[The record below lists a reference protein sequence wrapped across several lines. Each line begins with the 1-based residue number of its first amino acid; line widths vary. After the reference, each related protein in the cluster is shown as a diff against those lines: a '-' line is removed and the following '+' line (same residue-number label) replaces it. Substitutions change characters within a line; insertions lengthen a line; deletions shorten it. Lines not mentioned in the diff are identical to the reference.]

1 MRLPFPR
8 SLPGQMLSVL
18 LLALLGSHLIGITI
32 YGLDR
37 SRTIAYTEAHDFADR
52 VVGVVSLI
60 SRLPDTLR
68 EEIVRLSD
76 GRTLHAGLGA
86 EPDMVDRDIDEDLSR
101 DVHHY
106 LLTQFPDWSSDRVV
120 VGTSDT
126 PFFSGENVAD
136 STADGPETALAMHST
151 RQSDNY
157 LHVSVRFDEDQ
168 WLNLVGAIR
177 KGELLRLGPFAAYI
191 LSLVVGIAVFA
202 IWLVLRVTVPFG
214 EFARAANRFGK
225 DLDAEPLT
233 ESGPRE
239 VADAAHAFNAM
250 QARLRHMIQNRSRM
264 LAAVSHDL
272 RTPVTLLR
280 LRSEA
285 LTDRTER
292 TRMLRTLDEME
303 SMITS
308 VLEFSKATAL
318 DEPRQPVDLSA
329 LIEAICDD
337 MEDTGAKI
345 VLSRRDKL
353 VYHCHRMGLKR
364 AFTNL
369 IDNAVKYGGI
379 ARVNI
384 EHDTRAVHVIIDDD
398 GPGIPAT
405 ELERVFTPFHRIPA
419 KHCDSASG
427 AGLGLSIAQIIIN
440 GHGGRI
446 DLANR
451 SEGGL
456 RVHVSLPD

>member
-8 SLPGQMLSVL
+8 SLAGQVVSVL
-18 LLALLGSHLIGITI
+18 LLALLGSHAIGITI
-32 YGLDR
+32 YALDR
-37 SRTIAYTEAHDFADR
+37 SRIIAYTEAHDFADR

-60 SRLPDTLR
+60 SRLPQRSR

-76 GRTLHAGLGA
+76 GRTLHAGIGA

-106 LLTQFPDWSSDRVV
+106 LLTQFPDWSSDRII

-126 PFFSGENVAD
+126 PLFSGEGVGAPE
-136 STADGPETALAMHST
+136 GPKTALVTHST
-151 RQSDNY
+151 RHHDNY

-168 WLNLVGAIR
+168 WVNLVGAIR
-177 KGELLRLGPFAAYI
+177 KGELLRLGPLAAYI
-191 LSLVVGIAVFA
+191 LSLVIGIAVFA
-202 IWLVLRVTVPFG
+202 VWLVLRVTIPFA
-214 EFARAANRFGK
+214 EFGRAANRLGR
-225 DLDAEPLT
+225 DLGAEPLT

-250 QARLRHMIQNRSRM
+250 QARLRHMIENRARM
-264 LAAVSHDL
+264 LAGVSHDL

-285 LTDRTER
+285 LGDPTER

-318 DEPRQPVDLSA
+318 DDPRQPVDLSA
-329 LIEAICDD
+329 LVQAICDD
-337 MEDTGAKI
+337 MEDTGAD
-345 VLSRRDKL
+345 VVVSPHGKL
-353 VYHCHRMGLKR
+353 AYHCHRMSIKR

-369 IDNAVKYGGI
+369 IENAVKYGGA
-379 ARVNI
+379 ARVKI
-384 EHDTRAVHVIIDDD
+384 GRGARAVHVIIDDD
-398 GPGIPAT
+398 GPGIPPT
-405 ELERVFTPFHRIPA
+405 EFERVFTPFHRVPSQ
-419 KHCDSASG
+419 HCEKAGG
-427 AGLGLSIAQIIIN
+427 AGLGLSIARTIIN

-446 DLANR
+446 EFENR
-451 SEGGL
+451 GEGGL
-456 RVHVSLPD
+456 RVRVILPE